1 MLSLTLLALATA
13 APDAPLRA
21 ASSLVLAQA
30 PAPGAAQAD
39 LARAREFAGA
49 LRYEEAVVEYQR
61 YLGHPHRPTAER
73 AQALLELGFIH
84 LLLEDEVNA
93 EQRTQEALE
102 LDAWVRPPPEA
113 PRKQVELVER
123 VRESLAARP
132 RLEVLPRERASRP
145 QVVRAQLKDPRGKA
159 REVLLRHAPAPGGP
173 YRAAPMVC
181 QAGTCEGELPSPTRA
196 ASFTAWYFV
205 EALDTQGNTV
215 ARAANPL
222 APLQLSVIE
231 QKPWY
236 DSPWVYAG
244 GAALVVGAATVFF
257 IASDPRR

>member
-1 MLSLTLLALATA
+1 MLLLTFPVLATA
-13 APDAPLRA
+13 
-21 ASSLVLAQA
+21 SLVLAQA
-30 PAPGAAQAD
+30 PSEAQAD

-61 YLGHPHRPTAER
+61 YLGHPDRPSAER

-84 LLLEDEVNA
+84 LLLEDPVNA
-93 EQRTQEALE
+93 EQRTTEALE
-102 LDAWVRPPPEA
+102 LDAWVRPPSDA
-113 PRKQVELVER
+113 PQKQKDLVER
-123 VRESLAARP
+123 VRAMLAARP
-132 RLEVLPRERASRP
+132 KLEVLPREDAGRP
-145 QVVRAQLKDPRGKA
+145 QVVRASLKDPQEKA
-159 REVLLRHAPAPGGP
+159 SEVLLRHAPVPGGP
-173 YRAAPMVC
+173 YRATPMVC
-181 QAGTCEGELPSPTRA
+181 QDGTCEGELPAPRRT

-257 IASDPRR
+257 IASDPRK

>member
-1 MLSLTLLALATA
+1 MLPLTFPVLA
-13 APDAPLRA
+13 A

-39 LARAREFAGA
+39 LARARELAGA

-61 YLGHPHRPTAER
+61 YLGHPDRPSAER

-84 LLLEDEVNA
+84 LLLDDTVNA
-93 EQRTQEALE
+93 EQRTTEALE
-102 LDAWVRPPPEA
+102 LDAWVRPPPDA
-113 PRKQVELVER
+113 PQKQRDLVER
-123 VRESLAARP
+123 VRAMLAARP
-132 RLEVLPRERASRP
+132 KLEVLPREDESRP
-145 QVVRAQLKDPRGKA
+145 QLVRATLKDPQSRA
-159 REVLLRHAPAPGGP
+159 SQVLLRHAPAQGGP
-173 YRAAPMVC
+173 YRATPMVC
-181 QAGTCEGELPSPTRA
+181 QRDTCEGELPAPSRA
-196 ASFTAWYFV
+196 ASFTAWYFL

-236 DSPWVYAG
+236 ESPWVYAG
-244 GAALVVGAATVFF
+244 GAALVVGAASVFF
-257 IASDPRR
+257 IASDPRK